1 MELYWETRF
10 KQAQEAQR
18 MLQGAL
24 EQKSGEAQQL
34 RAASEAAAAE
44 RVAERAAEAAA
55 QDARDA
61 EVCDLRAAV
70 AQLQR
75 EQQQQ
80 RAAAQAQAEVMQLA
94 EEAAHAAADAQQQG
108 DDDDGEDDDDDEEEE
123 EEEEEGDAAEKTEAL
138 REALGDAQAEA
149 EAATEMMA
157 EAEAERD
164 ELRETLGAEAQNVAT
179 LRFLNEVLAQ
189 EMGEVT
195 QRGKAKRAQLR
206 ARHERELGR
215 IASDRAKEGR
225 DTGTKIELMT
235 GQLKEGL
242 MKSLVK
248 IRGLEADLAEA
259 RAASV

>member
-34 RAASEAAAAE
+34 RAASETAAAE

-108 DDDDGEDDDDDEEEE
+108 DDDDGEDDDDDEE

>member
-1 MELYWETRF
+1 VELYWETRF

-18 MLQGAL
+18 DAAGVL

-34 RAASEAAAAE
+34 RAAAEAVAAE
-44 RVAERAAEAAA
+44 RAVERAAEAAA

-61 EVCDLRAAV
+61 EVCELRAAV

-80 RAAAQAQAEVMQLA
+80 RAAAAAQAEVMQLA
-94 EEAAHAAADAQQQG
+94 EEAAHAVADAQQQAEA
-108 DDDDGEDDDDDEEEE
+108 EDDDNNDDEEAEE
-123 EEEEEGDAAEKTEAL
+123 DDEEKNEAAE
-138 REALGDAQAEA
+138 RMEALGEALSDAQAEA
-149 EAATEMMA
+149 EAAAEMMA

-164 ELRETLGAEAQNVAT
+164 ELRETLGVETQNVAT

-215 IASDRAKEGR
+215 IANERAREGR
-225 DTGTKIELMT
+225 ETGTKIELMT

-248 IRGLEADLAEA
+248 IRGLEAELAEA
-259 RAASV
+259 RAASD

>member
-1 MELYWETRF
+1 
-10 KQAQEAQR
+10 

-108 DDDDGEDDDDDEEEE
+108 DDDDGEDDDDDEE

>member
-1 MELYWETRF
+1 VELYWETRF

-108 DDDDGEDDDDDEEEE
+108 DDDDGEDDDDDEE